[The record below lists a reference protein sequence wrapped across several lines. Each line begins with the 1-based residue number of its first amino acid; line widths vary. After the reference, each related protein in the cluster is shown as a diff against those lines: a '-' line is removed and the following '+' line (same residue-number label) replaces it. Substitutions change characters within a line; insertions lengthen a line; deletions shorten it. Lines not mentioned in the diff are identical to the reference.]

1 MPPTSFPGPPPAVGT
16 PGTIPGQTV
25 LDQAPPSPAM
35 QTGMSTGVP
44 LGNLVPP
51 MDSNQLPPE
60 VLTGMLQGCAA
71 IEKML
76 LSFASMTPDLAPAW
90 ANVKE
95 ALLQAMAQVVQSG
108 GGPVSPVATGPQ
120 YPGGGLDSGGGPPA
134 LS

>member
-1 MPPTSFPGPPPAVGT
+1 M
-16 PGTIPGQTV
+16 QV
-25 LDQAPPSPAM
+25 LDQAPPSPAT

-51 MDSNQLPPE
+51 IQSSQLPPE
-60 VLTGMLQGCAA
+60 ILTGMLQGCSA

-76 LSFASMTPDLAPAW
+76 LSFASITPDLAPAW
-90 ANVKE
+90 GAVKE

-108 GGPVSPVATGPQ
+108 GGPVSPVAAGPQ
-120 YPGGGLDSGGGPPA
+120 FPGGGIDNGGGPPA